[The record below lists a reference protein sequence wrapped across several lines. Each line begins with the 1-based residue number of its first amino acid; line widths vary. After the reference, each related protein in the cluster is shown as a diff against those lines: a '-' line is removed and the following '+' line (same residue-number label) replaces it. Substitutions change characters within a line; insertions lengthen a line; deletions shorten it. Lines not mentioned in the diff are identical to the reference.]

1 MTICFS
7 LTRLVAVANSDDI
20 NYILFQW
27 RDVVVYLYWV
37 TSY

>member
-1 MTICFS
+1 MFQFNEVNSC
-7 LTRLVAVANSDDI
+7 NSDDI

-27 RDVVVYLYWV
+27 LNVVVYLYWV